1 MWMMT
6 HRLRTFDL
14 AGPSPGEAGM
24 AFRVHWE
31 VAMFL
36 PSTEP
41 QASVSLVAVPLLVLM
56 GTVAGC
62 IFTVCAVLFLLCW
75 WRLKGPR

>member
-1 MWMMT
+1 
-6 HRLRTFDL
+6 
-14 AGPSPGEAGM
+14 M

-31 VAMFL
+31 VAMSL

-41 QASVSLVAVPLLVLM
+41 QASVSLVAVPLPVLM

-62 IFTVCAVLFLLCW
+62 IFIVCAVLCLLCW